1 MESAYV
7 GIGSNLGDKIANCRE
22 AIARMGRL
30 KRCKVRLQSSFY
42 RTEPVG
48 VLEQDFFVNG
58 VVRLDTDLS
67 ALTLLKRLLGIEAA
81 MGRVRRKKWDAR
93 VIDLD
98 VLLFGGHIIESPE
111 LTVPHPLMHT
121 RRFVLTPLAQIAP
134 DVVHPVLLM
143 SMRELMESLPV
154 EGQAV
159 EICEGPEC

>member
-7 GIGSNLGDKIANCRE
+7 GIGSNLGDKIDNCKS

-30 KRCKVRLQSSFY
+30 QGCSVKLQSPFY

-48 VLEQDFFVNG
+48 VEGQDYFLNG
-58 VVRLDTDLS
+58 VVCLETDLS
-67 ALTLLKRLLGIEAA
+67 ATTLLNHLLHIESE

-98 VLLFGGHIIESPE
+98 ILLFGSQIIEEPD
-111 LTVPHPLMHT
+111 LMIPHPLMHT
-121 RRFVLTPLAQIAP
+121 RRFVLTPLVRIAP
-134 DVVHPVLLM
+134 GLIHPVLCK
-143 SMRELMESLPV
+143 SMRELEEALPL

-159 EICEGPEC
+159 EIYERS